1 MDQFLS
7 HKFLS
12 GRINKQ
18 SIGIPGNTDNTTVLD
33 TAGNVGIGTTD
44 TEGHRLL
51 VSGISTF
58 VGDVSV
64 LGILSATSLYST
76 VYGEFKG
83 GTVSG
88 DLLVGTGLSVSG
100 IGTIGTLG
108 VSGLTTTKD
117 LNITELTTTKD
128 LNVAG
133 VSTFV
138 GLSTFSGDVIFQGA
152 AAGQNMTWDASEND
166 LEFTDAARLKF
177 GNSDDLEIWHGGPNS
192 HIKNSTNELRIRSD
206 SILLKRADDSE
217 AYLEATVNSDVK
229 LYYNGD
235 EKFATT
241 VEGIDVT
248 GRTETDLLNVSGIS
262 TFNDSVRFLDDKKLH
277 FGNIGGT
284 FGDLQIWHDAGQ
296 HSYIRDQGSGDLRIY
311 GSGVDIRDSAGT
323 SSIARFTDDGVA
335 VTGNLNASGISTFG
349 AAVDINST
357 LDVSGEVF
365 VASNIKHTGDTDTYI
380 AFTDDQIELYAG
392 GKGIL
397 TVQEATVDTVIV
409 NDGGNNCDFRVE
421 GLNDENLIFSD
432 GGNDSVGIGTSIP
445 TAKLDVAGDFKI
457 AGVSTFVGL
466 VTVTTGDVHI
476 AQRLFVGGLEVEGTG
491 SENTFTGINTFTNL
505 QDNVLGNTNTG
516 SLQGNGGFGIDKSA
530 SFGDKVWVQNAVGIG
545 STIPTGALDVVGHTE
560 LDNLNVSGILTAA
573 SYFGDGGGLTDVNVP
588 GINTEGQTSFT
599 DLDLAGNLSVA
610 GVSTF
615 ADQAIFTSNTQP
627 QIEISPTSSTIDG
640 MIHYTGDKTFSIWG
654 GTTSDNRIEIHGH
667 QNSLNILCEGQ
678 GETELYHNGSL
689 KFTTVGTGVSI
700 ANGISTSATL
710 FGPENI
716 IIDPNPIGVG
726 ATSGN
731 VRIRGNLYVEGT
743 EFVVDSE
750 LIQLGDFVVG
760 IATTVTSDLLTDG
773 AGIGIG
779 SIGHEKTF
787 KYEYNS
793 GTNPS
798 LKSSENL
805 NVATGK
811 GYQVAETSVLNA
823 TTLGSGV
830 VNSSLTSLGTIVT
843 GAWQGTAIAD
853 AYVASAATWN
863 AKIAN
868 VVEDTTPQLGGDLD
882 LNDKLINGTGGVNIT
897 GVITA
902 TDFVGSGIN
911 TSGTSTFNN
920 VHVLNHIHTN
930 TLNAV
935 GIITADGFVGGG
947 INTAGGSVFSD
958 LKVTGISTFGGLIDA
973 NGDVQIGAAV
983 TVYSATGIVSA
994 TEFWGDGFNLENLI
1008 GTKIGGLTLRE
1019 EGTPVG
1025 SGVSAITD
1033 INIAGDNLTA
1043 TGVGAAATITLTEDP
1058 SFDSLT
1064 VTSLTGAGCIVYNTG
1079 SGLLDDHANLSYT
1092 AGTATLNV
1100 VNINC
1105 TGYADLD
1112 DVNVSGI
1119 VTATDFN
1126 STSDAKL
1133 KTNIKQIEDPLDKIV
1148 QIGGVSFNWIE
1159 DNRPSLGVIADE
1171 LEKVL
1176 PELVSDSDPKTVNY
1190 NGLIGLL
1197 IEAVKEQQIQINDL
1211 ESRLSNLE

>member
-241 VEGIDVT
+241 GVGVTVT
-248 GRTETDLLNVSGIS
+248 GDLYTSGIGS
-262 TFNDSVRFLDDKKLH
+262 FTDVV
-277 FGNIGGT
+277 T
-284 FGDLQIWHDAGQ
+284 A
-296 HSYIRDQGSGDLRIY
+296 GSGITA
-311 GSGVDIRDSAGT
+311 SSATIESLGGGNAIVYNSSNGLLEDDANLSWTTGT
-323 SSIARFTDDGVA
+323 STLNLTNIDAQGEIVVA
-335 VTGNLNASGISTFG
+335 
-349 AAVDINST
+349 D
-357 LDVSGEVF
+357 
-365 VASNIKHTGDTDTYI
+365 NIRHRGDTDTYI

-445 TAKLDVAGDFKI
+445 TAKLDVAGDLKI

-530 SFGDKVWVQNAVGIG
+530 SFGGQVWVQNGVGIG
-545 STIPTGALDVVGHTE
+545 STIPAGALDVVGHTE

-573 SYFGDGGGLTDVNVP
+573 SYFGDGEGLTNVNIP

-627 QIEISPTSSTIDG
+627 QIEISPTSSTVGGI
-640 MIHYTGDKTFSIWG
+640 IHYTGDKTFSIWG

-902 TDFVGSGIN
+902 TDFIGSGIN